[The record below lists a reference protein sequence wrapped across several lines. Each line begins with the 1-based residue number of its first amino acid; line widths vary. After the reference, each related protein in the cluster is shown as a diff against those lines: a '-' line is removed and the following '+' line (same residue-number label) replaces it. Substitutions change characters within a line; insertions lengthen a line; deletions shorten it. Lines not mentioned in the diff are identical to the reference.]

1 MNRDPVCGMEL
12 EPDEEAASVVHEGRT
27 YVFCSE
33 ACRRRFE
40 EDPAGYAAPTEVRRI
55 TPLC

>member
-12 EPDEEAASVVHEGRT
+12 EPDEEAASADHEGRT
-27 YVFCSE
+27 YVFCSDE
-33 ACRRRFE
+33 CRRRFE
-40 EDPAGYAAPTEVRRI
+40 QEPARYVVATADRPI